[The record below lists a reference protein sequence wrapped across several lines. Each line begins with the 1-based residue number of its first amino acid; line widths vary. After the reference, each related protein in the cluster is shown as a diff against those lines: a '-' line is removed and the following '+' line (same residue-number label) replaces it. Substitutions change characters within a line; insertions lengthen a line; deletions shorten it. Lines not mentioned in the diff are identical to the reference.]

1 MFRIGQSQDIHRLKE
16 GRKLKLC
23 GVEIPF
29 SMGLD
34 GHSDAD
40 VALHALTEAILG
52 ALALGDLGTFFPDTD
67 MQYKDADSSI
77 FLLFAMKKM
86 QEMQYKISNIDL
98 TILAEM
104 PKLAPYLFQMRENIS
119 NWCQI
124 EMEKVSI
131 KAGTKEGMDAV
142 GKKEA
147 IEAHCVILLFSDVK

>member
-16 GRKLKLC
+16 GRKLILC

-29 SMGLD
+29 SKGLD

-52 ALALGDLGTFFPDTD
+52 ALALGDLGHFFPDTD
-67 MQYKDADSSI
+67 MQYKDADSST

-86 QEMQYKISNIDL
+86 SEKQYEISNIDL
-98 TILAEM
+98 TILAEE
-104 PKLAPYLFQMRENIS
+104 PKLAPYLTQMRENIS
-119 NWCQI
+119 KWCQTDI
-124 EMEKVSI
+124 ENVSV
-131 KAGTKEGMDAV
+131 KAGTKEKMDAV

-147 IEAHCVILLFSDVK
+147 IEAHCVVLLYSK